1 MTLEATFAVFVD
13 ACAEDDIDRVDAWW
27 QQNAGAPDL
36 FRNELAH
43 MFALLASTPQ
53 MGVPYRRRRIPGL
66 RRVLLRSTRY
76 HVYYVFD
83 GSRVI
88 VLSVWSAVRR
98 RGPRLG

>member
-1 MTLEATFAVFVD
+1 VRAAEPFAVFVD
-13 ACAEDDIDRVDAWW
+13 ATAEEDIERVDAWW
-27 QQNAGAPDL
+27 QEHAASRDL
-36 FRNELAH
+36 FRDELAH
-43 MFALLASTPQ
+43 MFALLASSPQ
-53 MGVPYRRRRIPGL
+53 MGVPYRRRGIPGL
-66 RRVLLRSTRY
+66 RRVLLRATRY